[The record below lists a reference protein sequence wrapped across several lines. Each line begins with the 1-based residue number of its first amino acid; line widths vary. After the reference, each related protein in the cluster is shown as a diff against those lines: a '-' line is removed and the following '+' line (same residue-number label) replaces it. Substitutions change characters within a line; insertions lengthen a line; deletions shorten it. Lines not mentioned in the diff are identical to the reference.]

1 MADGKSKSDILSV
14 VVVVVVVDCDC
25 ADAVVGDEAARL

>member
-14 VVVVVVVDCDC
+14 VVVVVDWV
-25 ADAVVGDEAARL
+25 ADAVVVGDEAARL